1 MAKKG
6 NNTANN
12 ENRGK
17 LTMKCGKCHKD
28 MELVK
33 VKGMGGN
40 GMYLVCE
47 CGERVKYTKGMYQEF
62 EHYIKK

>member
-17 LTMKCGKCHKD
+17 LTMKCAKCNKD
-28 MELVK
+28 MQMVK
-33 VKGMGGN
+33 VKGVGNN
-40 GMYLVCE
+40 GMFLVCE
-47 CGERVKYTKGMYQEF
+47 CGGRVKYAKGLYKNF